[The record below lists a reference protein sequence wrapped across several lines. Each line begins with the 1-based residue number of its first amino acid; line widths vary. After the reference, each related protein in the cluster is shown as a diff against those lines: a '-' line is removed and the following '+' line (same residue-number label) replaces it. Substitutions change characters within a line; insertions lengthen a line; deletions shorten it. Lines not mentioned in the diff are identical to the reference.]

1 MVGCLICGLNGWLK
15 GSGIRCFLEHN
26 LITLRALFLFFLHF
40 MVIRAFLLL
49 AFFLDACLAFLLA
62 LPRFLFLGIVI
73 LIKYFFIV
81 NGT

>member
-40 MVIRAFLLL
+40 
-49 AFFLDACLAFLLA
+49 FLDACLAFLLA